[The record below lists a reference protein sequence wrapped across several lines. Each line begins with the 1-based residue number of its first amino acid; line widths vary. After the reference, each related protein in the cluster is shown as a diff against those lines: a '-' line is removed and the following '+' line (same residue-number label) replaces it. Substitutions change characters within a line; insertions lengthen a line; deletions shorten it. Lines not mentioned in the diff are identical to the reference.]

1 MGSVS
6 GTPFVVI
13 VDVAV
18 IVDIVE
24 VVVADVADVAA
35 SWTRPSR
42 TSAVLKV
49 NISKVALSSEIFWPR
64 QPQIKFT
71 QIEAH
76 PPKND
81 ARPAVNA
88 EISFHYTSSVSCP
101 HKLLTQCFSTTVIR
115 VKK

>member
-1 MGSVS
+1 MRPISEDAVKDHPPLLLNCFPKSLMGSVS
-6 GTPFVVI
+6 GTPLVVI
-13 VDVAV
+13 VDVTV
-18 IVDIVE
+18 IVDIV
-24 VVVADVADVAA
+24 VDDVAA

-64 QPQIKFT
+64 QPQFKFT

-88 EISFHYTSSVSCP
+88 EI
-101 HKLLTQCFSTTVIR
+101 
-115 VKK
+115 

>member
-35 SWTRPSR
+35 SRTRPSR

-64 QPQIKFT
+64 QAQIKF
-71 QIEAH
+71 
-76 PPKND
+76 N
-81 ARPAVNA
+81 
-88 EISFHYTSSVSCP
+88 
-101 HKLLTQCFSTTVIR
+101 
-115 VKK
+115 